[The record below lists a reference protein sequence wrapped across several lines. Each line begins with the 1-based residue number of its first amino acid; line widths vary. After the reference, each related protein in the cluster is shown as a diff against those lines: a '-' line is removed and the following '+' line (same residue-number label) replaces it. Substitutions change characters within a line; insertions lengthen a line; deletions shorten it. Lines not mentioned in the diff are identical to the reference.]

1 VAVTEQP
8 GSDRADRLPTPPAPR
23 PRPGP
28 KAAVTV
34 GEWVRALAAAYGDTE
49 AVVGPRGRVTY
60 TELDARSA
68 VLARGLLAR
77 GVGKGTRIGLWLGNG
92 ADWVVSF
99 LAVARCGAVAVP
111 LSTFFSDAEL
121 AAVVRHADL
130 AGVVV
135 HPEFLGEDQRDRL
148 ARSLDGLD
156 RCGPPPWA
164 IAAAPHLRWV
174 LCLDQ
179 EAETGGPGRA
189 WAVGAGWLRAGSAL
203 AGFDDQ
209 LLAQAEAEVFADD
222 DAIMIYTSGTS
233 AMAKGVPHS
242 HRGMLE
248 KIHYLREWMGV
259 ADGVRSYIASPFFWV
274 GGLTMSLF
282 PVLDGGGTQFCTDR
296 FDAGQVLGLI
306 ADERVERAVLYP
318 HHVNALLEHPDFAAT
333 DRSSLR
339 EGDPRVLVAG
349 AARPSDPEALR
360 IGIGM
365 TETFGGYWWGRARPV
380 PGEPPLRPGERR
392 PPPLELS
399 QPGVEI
405 KVVDPDNRPVAD
417 GEIGEICLRGTSVT
431 RGLHKLPRDSVIDPD
446 GWFHTGD
453 RVLVDGPRLW
463 FRGRL
468 GDMIKTAGANVSPS
482 EVVGELRQVDG
493 VADAYV
499 FGLPDPVRGQVVVAV
514 VVPQAGRSLS
524 ADRIR
529 AALKDRLSTFKVPAE
544 IVFFDEREIPWT
556 ASHKVRTAR
565 LVELAAE
572 RLAGRAAGSADGP
585 ASSPVTRAGPRGRPG
600 GDR

>member
-1 VAVTEQP
+1 MAVTERP
-8 GSDRADRLPTPPAPR
+8 GPGPSGGDLDRPPKPPAER

-28 KAAVTV
+28 KGSVTV
-34 GEWVRALAAAYGDTE
+34 AQWVRALAETYGDAE
-49 AVVGPRGRVTY
+49 AVVSPRGRVTY
-60 TELDARSA
+60 AELEARSA
-68 VLARGLLAR
+68 ELARGLLAR
-77 GVGKGTRIGLWLGNG
+77 GVGKGTRIGLWLGNS
-92 ADWVVSF
+92 ADWVVAF
-99 LAVARCGAVAVP
+99 FAVARCGAVAVP

-130 AGVVV
+130 AGLVV

-148 ARSLDGLD
+148 AGAIPGLAD
-156 RCGPPPWA
+156 AGRPPVVVP
-164 IAAAPHLRWV
+164 AAPHLRWV
-174 LCLDQ
+174 LALDH
-179 EAETGGPGRA
+179 GGPSGDPTSP
-189 WAVGAGWLRAGSAL
+189 WAGGPRWLTDGPAGP
-203 AGFDDQ
+203 GFDDR
-209 LLAQAEAEVFADD
+209 LLAAAEAEVSGDD

-242 HRGMLE
+242 HRGILE
-248 KIHYLREWMGV
+248 KTHYLREWMGV

-296 FDAGQVLGLI
+296 FDAGQVLELV
-306 ADERVERAVLYP
+306 ATERIERAVLYP
-318 HHVNALLEHPDFAAT
+318 HHVSALLEHSDFATA
-333 DRSSLR
+333 DRSSLTDA
-339 EGDPRVLVAG
+339 DPRVLVPG
-349 AARPSDPEALR
+349 AARPADPEALR

-405 KVVDPDNRPVAD
+405 KVVDPENRPVGD
-417 GEIGEICLRGTSVT
+417 GEMGEICLRGMSVT
-431 RGLHKLPRDSVIDPD
+431 RGLHKRPRDTVFDAD

-482 EVVGELRQVDG
+482 EVVGALRDIEG

-514 VVPQAGRSLS
+514 VVPVAGRTLD
-524 ADRIR
+524 AGAIR
-529 AALKDRLSTFKVPAE
+529 ATLKDRLSTFKVPAE
-544 IVFFDEREIPWT
+544 VLFFDPADIPWT
-556 ASHKVRTAR
+556 ASHKVRTAK

-572 RLAGRAAGSADGP
+572 RLADRPGAGSP
-585 ASSPVTRAGPRGRPG
+585 ER
-600 GDR
+600 

>member
-1 VAVTEQP
+1 M
-8 GSDRADRLPTPPAPR
+8 
-23 PRPGP
+23 
-28 KAAVTV
+28 
-34 GEWVRALAAAYGDTE
+34 
-49 AVVGPRGRVTY
+49 TY
-60 TELDARSA
+60 AELEARSA
-68 VLARGLLAR
+68 GLARGLLAR
-77 GVGKGTRIGLWLGNG
+77 GVGKGTRVGLWLGNG
-92 ADWVVSF
+92 ADWVVVF

-135 HPEFLGEDQRDRL
+135 HPGFLGEDQRDRL
-148 ARSLDGLD
+148 ARALDGLD

-174 LCLDQ
+174 LCLDDPVDGD
-179 EAETGGPGRA
+179 EPGPA
-189 WAVGAGWLRAGSAL
+189 WAVGTGWLRAGAAL

-222 DAIMIYTSGTS
+222 DAMMIYTSGTS

-242 HRGMLE
+242 HRGILE

-274 GGLTMSLF
+274 GGFTMSLL

-296 FDAGQVLGLI
+296 FEPGPVLAMI
-306 ADERVERAVLYP
+306 ADERVQRAVLYP
-318 HHVNALLEHPDFAAT
+318 HHVNALLEHPEFATT
-333 DRSSLR
+333 DRSSLS
-339 EGDPRVLVAG
+339 EGDPRVSFPG
-349 AARPSDPEALR
+349 AARPADPEGLR

-365 TETFGGYWWGRARPV
+365 TEDLGGYWWGRSRPV
-380 PGEPPLRPGERR
+380 PGEPPMRPGERR

-405 KVVDPDNRPVAD
+405 KVVDLDNHRVAD
-417 GEIGEICLRGTSVT
+417 GETGEICLRGMSVT
-431 RGLHKLPRDSVIDPD
+431 RGLHKLPHDAVIDRD

-499 FGLPDPVRGQVVVAV
+499 FGLPSRC
-514 VVPQAGRSLS
+514 
-524 ADRIR
+524 R
-529 AALKDRLSTFKVPAE
+529 ARWWW
-544 IVFFDEREIPWT
+544 PW
-556 ASHKVRTAR
+556 SSP
-565 LVELAAE
+565 
-572 RLAGRAAGSADGP
+572 RAAGPCRPTTSGP
-585 ASSPVTRAGPRGRPG
+585 SSSTGSRPSRCRRRSSFSTGPRSRGRRRTRCARPSWWS
-600 GDR
+600 

>member
-1 VAVTEQP
+1 MAV
-8 GSDRADRLPTPPAPR
+8 
-23 PRPGP
+23 
-28 KAAVTV
+28 
-34 GEWVRALAAAYGDTE
+34 AYGGAE
-49 AVVGPRGRVTY
+49 AVVSDRGRVTY
-60 TELDARSA
+60 AELESRSA

-77 GVGKGTRIGLWLGNG
+77 GVSKGTRIGLWLGNS

-130 AGVVV
+130 AGMVV
-135 HPEFLGEDQRDRL
+135 HPQFLGEDQRDRL
-148 ARSLDGLD
+148 AAAIAGLAG
-156 RCGPPPWA
+156 CGAPPWA
-164 IAAAPHLRWV
+164 VPAAPHLRWV
-174 LCLDQ
+174 VALD
-179 EAETGGPGRA
+179 EDRPAGDPGSP
-189 WAVGAGWLRAGSAL
+189 WAVGRRWLSDAA
-203 AGFDDQ
+203 ATPGFDDR
-209 LLAQAEAEVFADD
+209 LLAAAEAEVFADD

-233 AMAKGVPHS
+233 SMAKGVPHS

-248 KIHYLREWMGV
+248 KVHYLREWMGV

-282 PVLDGGGTQFCTDR
+282 LVLDGGGTQYCTDR
-296 FDAGQVLGLI
+296 FDAGQVLELV
-306 ADERVERAVLYP
+306 ATERIERAVLYP
-318 HHVNALLEHPDFAAT
+318 HHVNALVEHPDFATA
-333 DRSSLR
+333 DRSSLT
-339 EGDPRVLVAG
+339 EADPRVLLAG
-349 AARPSDPEALR
+349 VARPTDPEALR

-405 KVVDPDNRPVAD
+405 KVVDPDNRPVVD
-417 GEIGEICLRGTSVT
+417 GEMGEICLRGMSVT
-431 RGLHKLPRDSVIDPD
+431 RGLHKLARDTVIDAD

-482 EVVGELRQVDG
+482 EVVGELRDIDG

-499 FGLPDPVRGQVVVAV
+499 FGLPDPVRGQVVVSV
-514 VVPQAGRSLS
+514 VVPVAGRTLD
-524 ADRIR
+524 AEAIR
-529 AALKDRLSTFKVPAE
+529 ATLKDRLSTFKVPAE
-544 IVFFDEREIPWT
+544 IVFFTEADIPWT
-556 ASHKVRTAR
+556 ASHKVRTAK

-572 RLAGRAAGSADGP
+572 RLGDQVGTGSP
-585 ASSPVTRAGPRGRPG
+585 
-600 GDR
+600 